1 VALVQPAV
9 AQAHEGRHRPA
20 AASFADHRVVELTTE
35 GSRGESL
42 LALHQSRAH
51 TVTATNT
58 AMAITSCDGCRAVAL
73 SFQVVVADG
82 GPATVDVGN
91 LAVAMNEGCTGC
103 ESVAVAYQVVVV
115 SSHNL
120 ILTRGGARQLTD
132 LRQRLRLL
140 ARSDLPVTEVQ
151 TQADSLMAG
160 MATLLAT
167 DLHVRARVRHDHD
180 LVQGPATHHGHPALR
195 GHRA

>member
-1 VALVQPAV
+1 
-9 AQAHEGRHRPA
+9 
-20 AASFADHRVVELTTE
+20 
-35 GSRGESL
+35 
-42 LALHQSRAH
+42 
-51 TVTATNT
+51 
-58 AMAITSCDGCRAVAL
+58 
-73 SFQVVVADG
+73 VADG